1 MSIMDA
7 ENLFSEAQAVFG
19 NGTTV
24 VSTDK
29 IDLDHARDIGAGEPG
44 YVEITVTTAFAGG
57 TSANF
62 QLVVADDAAITTNV
76 TVLAQTGA
84 KPVAELVAARRYT
97 LTIPEISVPPLGRR
111 YLAVQTVNAGNN
123 SAGAITA
130 AYTRNPSSAHAK
142 LYPAVQPFA

>member
-7 ENLFSEAQAVFG
+7 ENLFSDKQNVFG

-29 IDLDHARDIGAGEPG
+29 IDLGQARDIGAGQPG
-44 YVEITVTTAFAGG
+44 YVEITVTTGFAGG

-62 QLVVADDAAITTNV
+62 QLVVADNPAITVNV
-76 TVLAQTGA
+76 TPIAQTGA
-84 KPVAELVAARRYT
+84 RPVAELIASRRYV
-97 LTIPEISVPPLGRR
+97 LTIPEISVPPTGRR
-111 YLAVQTVNAGNN
+111 YLAVQTVNVGNN
-123 SAGAITA
+123 TAGAITA
-130 AYTRNPSSAHAK
+130 AYTRNPSTAHGK